1 MTKIELIFCLGGNR
15 SYMGI
20 ARAAGWW
27 PGARLPAA
35 LYADHFPLAFADQ
48 DWRKFDGLSPPDPA
62 YKKAFDRYIAA
73 VASARPCMA
82 SVIDWEERRPL
93 SEVLTWAHAISAH
106 VETVMIIPK
115 VPGAID
121 QIPNTINGA
130 PITLG
135 FSVPTPH
142 GATSCLP
149 DEFAGRRVHLLGGS
163 VLDQLRWAPVLLA
176 AGADVR
182 SADGNSF
189 HRAAG
194 HGTYFDGRG
203 FRNDGPRSITTVE
216 AMRRSLVAIPHAW
229 RAAGWTICTPS
240 IPPHTSVKYP
250 SVRLF

>member
-1 MTKIELIFCLGGNR
+1 MRLIFCLGGNR
-15 SYMGI
+15 SYMAM

-35 LYADHFPLAFADQ
+35 LYPDHFPLAFADQ
-48 DWRKFDGLSPPDPA
+48 DWRKFDGLLPPDPLYQRA
-62 YKKAFDRYIAA
+62 YHRYLAA
-73 VASARPCMA
+73 ISVAKPTMA
-82 SVIDWEERRPL
+82 SVIDWEEQRPL
-93 SEVLTWAHAISAH
+93 SEVLTWAHAVSPS

-121 QIPNTINGA
+121 QIPRTIGGV
-130 PITLG
+130 PVTLG

-149 DEFAGRRVHLLGGS
+149 DEFSGWRTHLLGGS

-189 HRAAG
+189 HHAAG
-194 HGTYFDGRG
+194 HGTYFDGQR
-203 FRNDGPRSITTVE
+203 FVNHGPHATATIE
-216 AMRRSLVAIPHAW
+216 AMRRSLVTIPQAW
-229 RAAGWTICTPS
+229 RAAGWTIT
-240 IPPHTSVKYP
+240 TETV
-250 SVRLF
+250 